1 MFGLDRVLWNV
12 EGFPEERGQAWGDG
26 GSRSTSKVFPSRPRL
41 CLFYLLWKKIL
52 YDRNKTVEPTGG
64 KSVKRDIKS
73 FSITVKPYVKICK
86 LLTISASETE
96 IDRL

>member
-41 CLFYLLWKKIL
+41 CLFYLL
-52 YDRNKTVEPTGG
+52 
-64 KSVKRDIKS
+64 
-73 FSITVKPYVKICK
+73 
-86 LLTISASETE
+86 
-96 IDRL
+96 